1 MNWPSIIILSL
12 IIAAVLAII
21 IGGIIRKK
29 QGKSSCSCGGA
40 CGACPMGESCHK
52 K

>member
-1 MNWPSIIILSL
+1 MNWPSIIILGM

-21 IGGIIRKK
+21 IRGIIRKK
-29 QGKSSCSCGGA
+29 QGKSFCSCG
-40 CGACPMGESCHK
+40 CGGCALRETCHK